1 MLYSIFI
8 YQSQSGLLIWDKS
21 FEKEMDARRV
31 ELFSSFFSA
40 IQSFVR
46 EMISSSQ
53 KGLKNIEMGNFLIK
67 VTGLPKL
74 NLEIV
79 TISDKDDEKPINKI
93 IPRLIKLLEDH
104 TQIFEEWDGE
114 RSKFDVLNLEIIQV
128 ISLEKSLLGNKS
140 ILDGQTD
147 LLGGI
152 IDSMPELEKNQRE
165 NYLKER
171 EFNYKKLQSTTSLV
185 KKLEILA
192 SIDTISQKL
201 KDKAEVQKISN
212 LRRTYIND
220 LESTKQKITYF
231 LGNAKQA
238 ISKVVEVI
246 GRKAL
251 VDLDF
256 KDAYMNLYSF
266 STKLKIIGR
275 DDLSD
280 EYRQVAQ
287 LLIDKP
293 EGRRDELSR
302 SISRILNLPDDPNYY
317 MQSANPMR

>member
-46 EMISSSQ
+46 EMISNSQ

-128 ISLEKSLLGNKS
+128 ISMEKSLLGTKS

-275 DDLSD
+275 DDLSE

-293 EGRRDELSR
+293 EGRRDELSK